1 MPKLGGTMA
10 GVRLTSPERQLL
22 ARAAAHDGL
31 PLAPMMRRASLREAR
46 RILSRLKKSDDSDE
60 GATR

>member
-46 RILSRLKKSDDSDE
+46 RILPKIGSR
-60 GATR
+60 RHP